1 MGLGKLSLVLGGAA
15 SGKSARAEALIVAS
29 GLSRVYF
36 ATAQAFDDEMED
48 KILRH
53 QEMRGPD
60 WRTVEEPLDIA
71 AALEGVREGEAVLL
85 DCVTLWLSNH
95 LLEESDLEAET
106 ERLLAALE
114 ACPAPVVVVSNE
126 AGMGVV
132 PDTSLGRRFRNAQ
145 GRLNQELAAKADL
158 VMAVM
163 AGLPMVLKGRL
174 PEGPDSGGC
183 ATGRRM
189 KRPLSAGGM
198 CPPICRTP
206 PASPASTRIC
216 QKARSLSRPT

>member
-1 MGLGKLSLVLGGAA
+1 MGLGKLTLVLGGAA

-29 GLSRVYF
+29 GLSRVYV
-36 ATAQAFDDEMED
+36 ATAQPFDDEMAD

-53 QEMRGPD
+53 QETRGPD
-60 WRTVEEPLDIA
+60 WRTVEEPLDLA

-95 LLEESDLEAET
+95 LLEESDLDAET
-106 ERLLAALE
+106 EKLLAALA

-145 GRLNQELAAKADL
+145 GRLNQMLAARADL
-158 VMAVM
+158 VIAVM

-174 PEGPDSGGC
+174 PE
-183 ATGRRM
+183 
-189 KRPLSAGGM
+189 
-198 CPPICRTP
+198 
-206 PASPASTRIC
+206 
-216 QKARSLSRPT
+216 

>member
-1 MGLGKLSLVLGGAA
+1 MGLGKLTLVLGGAA

-29 GLSRVYF
+29 GLSRVYV
-36 ATAQAFDDEMED
+36 ATAQAIDDEMED

-106 ERLLAALE
+106 ERLLAALD

-145 GRLNQELAAKADL
+145 GRLNQELAARAEL

-174 PEGPDSGGC
+174 PE
-183 ATGRRM
+183 
-189 KRPLSAGGM
+189 
-198 CPPICRTP
+198 
-206 PASPASTRIC
+206 
-216 QKARSLSRPT
+216 

>member
-29 GLSRVYF
+29 GLSRVYV

-85 DCVTLWLSNH
+85 DCATLWLSNH

-174 PEGPDSGGC
+174 PE
-183 ATGRRM
+183 
-189 KRPLSAGGM
+189 
-198 CPPICRTP
+198 
-206 PASPASTRIC
+206 
-216 QKARSLSRPT
+216 

>member
-1 MGLGKLSLVLGGAA
+1 MGLGKLTLVLGGAA

-29 GLSRVYF
+29 GLSRVYV
-36 ATAQAFDDEMED
+36 ATAQPFDDEMAD

-53 QEMRGPD
+53 QETRGPD
-60 WRTVEEPLDIA
+60 WRTVEEPLDLA

-106 ERLLAALE
+106 EKLLAALA

-145 GRLNQELAAKADL
+145 GRLNQMLAARADL
-158 VMAVM
+158 VIAVM

-174 PEGPDSGGC
+174 PE
-183 ATGRRM
+183 
-189 KRPLSAGGM
+189 
-198 CPPICRTP
+198 
-206 PASPASTRIC
+206 
-216 QKARSLSRPT
+216 